1 MKSANRRALLLK
13 QLSDCQMPLSGGEL
27 AHQFQVSRQV
37 IVNDIALLRAQGQP
51 IISTNKGYLMMQKHT
66 CSRIFKERHDN
77 AHTRAEYELIVD
89 HGGTIKNIFVYH
101 RSYGVVKAE
110 LHLSS
115 RKDIDDYFKNLEFS
129 QSSPLENITNGYHY
143 HSVSAKSEALLDSIG
158 QALDE
163 AGYLAQLVDYEPVD
177 FKKNAHVR

>member
-1 MKSANRRALLLK
+1 MKSADRRALLLK
-13 QLSDCQMPLSGGEL
+13 QLSDCQMPLSGSEL

-101 RSYGVVKAE
+101 RTYGIVKAD
-110 LHLSS
+110 LNLSN
-115 RKDIDDYFKNLEFS
+115 RFEIDQYLKSYEGS
-129 QSSPLENITNGYHY
+129 VSSPLENITDGYHY
-143 HSVSAKSEALLDSIG
+143 HEVEASSEEVLETIG
-158 QALDE
+158 KALDE
-163 AGYLAQLVDYEPVD
+163 AGFLAPLSAYEPVD
-177 FKKNAHVR
+177 F